1 VKVFLASRIDRELKD
16 YLASLGESD
25 FQVHSVFRN
34 SINLLTPSRM
44 LITLAGPGSD
54 LMPMGMLIQGFS
66 ELVLAGKNRVRLA
79 GTFLHLP
86 ENQGLI
92 DAGQAEVWPTNLESP
107 LNPNRKEMGLA
118 LDYIENKLLQEERE
132 GIASLAAVLA
142 AKRRGGRTPS
152 LNMYASFILEDLSL
166 FLDAYGEGRLERAGQ
181 LARALIGFGPGLTPS
196 CDDFMTA
203 LLLSL
208 FYRTGDSLSRDLT
221 AAFFETVV
229 SLAKEKTNLISCQM
243 IRQAA
248 RGHAGRLYLDTFAA
262 TVRGDLAALEPLV
275 ERLLVYGASSGADFL
290 FGLYCALSRMPAV
303 STPVGAEPLRFEAGR
318 GQNDLLK
325 KNTG

>member
-1 VKVFLASRIDRELKD
+1 MKVFLASRIDRELKD

-118 LDYIENKLLQEERE
+118 LDYIENRLLQEERE
-132 GIASLAAVLA
+132 GIASLAEVLA

-152 LNMYASFILEDLSL
+152 LNMYASFILED
-166 FLDAYGEGRLERAGQ
+166 
-181 LARALIGFGPGLTPS
+181 
-196 CDDFMTA
+196 
-203 LLLSL
+203 LSL

-318 GQNDLLK
+318 GQDDLLK
-325 KNTG
+325 KITG